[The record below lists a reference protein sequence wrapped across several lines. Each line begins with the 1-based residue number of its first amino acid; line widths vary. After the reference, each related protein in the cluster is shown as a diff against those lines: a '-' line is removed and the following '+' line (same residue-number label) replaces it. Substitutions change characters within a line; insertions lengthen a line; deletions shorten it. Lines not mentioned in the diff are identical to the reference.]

1 MDLHRRKGRC
11 SKVMYS
17 EDRGGVPSCGCIQIA
32 GFQTIGPEFT
42 NVDEKPCVL
51 NFAHCRGH
59 LNRPSA
65 RFLAK
70 VPLQISPHNV
80 SSCEKSILLPQSIGG
95 QTHDRRV
102 QRRSAGHTDIPRTKN
117 RKSFHRCVRRCSG
130 HDPASSNGSRSPSW
144 EGIPN
149 CRRHHLSKS

>member
-51 NFAHCRGH
+51 N
-59 LNRPSA
+59 L
-65 RFLAK
+65 
-70 VPLQISPHNV
+70 
-80 SSCEKSILLPQSIGG
+80 
-95 QTHDRRV
+95 TH
-102 QRRSAGHTDIPRTKN
+102 RSAALKMAIRFIPRNIKE
-117 RKSFHRCVRRCSG
+117 V
-130 HDPASSNGSRSPSW
+130 ASQ
-144 EGIPN
+144 
-149 CRRHHLSKS
+149 